1 MCLRTCACCKTHN
14 HVGADFPTGFADH
27 RFTTAVQAI
36 KVFEEVAWSDELRLD
51 WNLRPGEIQLLSNHT
66 CLHSREGFRDDLQ
79 VGWGWGGG
87 GVGVGARCAER
98 CMCGWV
104 GGWGGVGGWVKAQG
118 EEKRRRPVVCG
129 RLCGPSCMLPLARP
143 LAARGCPA
151 PFCTS
156 PTCPR
161 PSPAVFPSLDHL
173 PQDPSKQRHLLR
185 LWLSPAEERPLPAG
199 YADIMGGSLEVR
211 RGWGVCASRSHCPC
225 CATRPHLTQLL
236 PPLFQ
241 LSLACPPCASP
252 SPCTRAGGCTR
263 RHCHQGH
270 AAAGVC
276 RPHRRPAPGALAAAL
291 ALLSSSQHSEQ
302 QLPAQHRGRMLAPP
316 QKPPAGRT
324 YSSPRLG
331 QQPEAQ

>member
-79 VGWGWGGG
+79 VGTGWGGG